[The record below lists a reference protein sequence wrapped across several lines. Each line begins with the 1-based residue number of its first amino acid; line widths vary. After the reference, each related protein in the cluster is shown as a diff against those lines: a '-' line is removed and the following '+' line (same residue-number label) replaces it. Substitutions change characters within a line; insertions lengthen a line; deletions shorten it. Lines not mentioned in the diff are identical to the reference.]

1 MYSQDS
7 FDHFDT
13 GKKSRR
19 RAFSR
24 RIFNFYREN
33 QAVFITAKQH
43 FFRLRIAEFAQ
54 GNRYLVRAGIKLQ
67 PAAAAPPGQQQVTM
81 PETEQDEYQFRYL
94 GNSPDRH
101 RYSQCWQWLV
111 DSAALLHRYQLR
123 IWSRYHVLM
132 DASWLCSHSSAMN
145 ALSSSKVRGP
155 VCCLPWERV
164 FWIATKRN

>member
-7 FDHFDT
+7 FDHLDT

-33 QAVFITAKQH
+33 QAVFITAKKH

-54 GNRYLVRAGIKLQ
+54 GNRYLVRTGIKLQ

-81 PETEQDEYQFRYL
+81 PKTRFKQTQPPQIRIVGKNDISFLEPPRYMYVTFHLTESPWFSGKSQRCRCHIPRVLFRF
-94 GNSPDRH
+94 
-101 RYSQCWQWLV
+101 V
-111 DSAALLHRYQLR
+111 
-123 IWSRYHVLM
+123 
-132 DASWLCSHSSAMN
+132 WLCRHNTAACQAS
-145 ALSSSKVRGP
+145 P
-155 VCCLPWERV
+155 IW
-164 FWIATKRN
+164 T